1 MHPDLDTGVNWD
13 HNRSEAGKNRVERGF
28 VVLNKGTPGSDP
40 VVVVVVFIKKN
51 RDSPGSE
58 TMQA

>member
-1 MHPDLDTGVNWD
+1 VRPDLDTGVNWD
-13 HNRSEAGKNRVERGF
+13 QNRSEDGKNRVENGF
-28 VVLNKGTPGSDP
+28 VMLNKGTPGSDP
-40 VVVVVVFIKKN
+40 VVVVFIKKQN